1 MYKVVRTST
10 MTRTNYMPINT
21 NSNNGSNPHKPKTMH
36 EVIIVGAGTTGAA
49 AAYHLAQHGVRNILV
64 LDMGTPGKGLS
75 TTGAVPQDNN
85 APSTTTAVNEETQ
98 YMPQKSGSAVF
109 DGGHAGPA
117 TIKMIVTLPPY
128 LELEE
133 FAKHHGWDGVA
144 SYMNMAK
151 RGLEMEVDIANKV
164 LPNPSQQIK
173 RLGSLMVCESQ
184 DVHRLY
190 NEYQH
195 LCRLNIVNCEWW
207 NEDKVNA
214 AHGQAANFKA
224 GIWFPDEARVNSTAY
239 ARALLDA
246 VATKGTVTV
255 EENCAPMISVK
266 TISSSN
272 DSNTGASHA
281 EIRLAN
287 GRILHAKYA
296 IVATGGMH
304 IDENLSGLLTPRYSY
319 LVGLPHPPSSSHGH
333 NAAAGRGQGMTA
345 PDSSNFYTFGFSH
358 DWCVESNFVRISG
371 EDHYSGLKCPRAKER
386 NTNLATWG
394 YGKYPYLDSK
404 APYPEAYGIYSET
417 ADFLPLVGMTRNSS
431 AVCYMVGCN
440 AWGQASL
447 SAIAGMA
454 PALLGYREFRPEEL
468 DAAKL
473 CSIQRFVGR
482 DVIESARAATDDKSP
497 VRSRL

>member
-1 MYKVVRTST
+1 MPNINNNNDNNLLNTEQHQLEPEAMY
-10 MTRTNYMPINT
+10 
-21 NSNNGSNPHKPKTMH
+21 

-75 TTGAVPQDNN
+75 TSGAVPLENN
-85 APSTTTAVNEETQ
+85 TPSTRTAMTERETR

-109 DGGHAGPA
+109 DGGPAGPA

-151 RGLEMEVDIANKV
+151 RGLEMEVDIATRV
-164 LPNPSQQIK
+164 LPNPTQQVK

-195 LCRLNIVNCEWW
+195 LCRLNIVTCEWW

-224 GIWFPDEARVNSTAY
+224 GIWFPDEARINSTAY

-246 VATKGTVTV
+246 IVAKGTVTV
-255 EENCAPMISVK
+255 VENCAPMISVK

-272 DSNTGASHA
+272 NSNTGASYA
-281 EIRLAN
+281 EVQLAN
-287 GRILHAKYA
+287 GRIIHAKYA

-304 IDENLSGLLTPRYSY
+304 VDENLSGLLTPRYSY

-333 NAAAGRGQGMTA
+333 TAGRGGRGEGMTA

-358 DWCVESNFVRISG
+358 DWCVENNFVRISG

-386 NTNLATWG
+386 NTNLASWG
-394 YGKYPYLDSK
+394 HNKYPYLDST
-404 APYPEAYGIYSET
+404 APYPESYGIYSET

-454 PALLGYREFRPEEL
+454 PALLGYRDFRPEEL

-482 DVIESARAATDDKSP
+482 DVIESARAATVDKSP